1 MMAIE
6 HSGHVWSATPTPFT
20 DDMQIDRP
28 SVQRLV
34 EHHLK
39 LGIDGLFLL
48 GTCGEGAWMTD
59 EQRREFVQ
67 SVISTAAGDLK
78 IAVQVTDNSAARVLD
93 NIERAA
99 EDGAD
104 MAVIAQPY
112 FFMNDTPG
120 RIVDF
125 YLEAIQ
131 NSPLPVGFY
140 DRGKHSNVYV
150 PQKILPQ
157 IHAQENVVMIKDSSR
172 DPNRR
177 DVALQARQERPD
189 LLLLDGDEFVCATYI
204 EAGYD
209 GLLLGG
215 GIFNGFIARQ
225 IIEAVHDGDMERANA
240 LQDRM
245 NRLMWDVYGGKDA
258 PCWLSGQK
266 RLLVEMGIFS
276 TWKSYLNYPLTDE
289 CVEAIEKAVQQ
300 DADIL
305 TPWKDA

>member
-1 MMAIE
+1 MTIE
-6 HSGHVWSATPTPFT
+6 HTGYVWSATPTPFT
-20 DDMQIDRP
+20 DDMQIDRI
-28 SVQRLV
+28 SVERLV
-34 EHHLK
+34 EHHIK

-59 EQRREFVQ
+59 EQRREFVR
-67 SVISTAAGDLK
+67 SVVSTAAGELK

-93 NIERAA
+93 NIERVA

-104 MAVIAQPY
+104 IAVIAPPY
-112 FFMNDTPG
+112 FFMNDTPE

-125 YLEAIQ
+125 YAGAIE

-140 DRGKHSNVYV
+140 DRGRHSSVYV
-150 PQKILPQ
+150 PQEVLPRIL
-157 IHAQENVVMIKDSSR
+157 ALDNLTMVKDSSR
-172 DPNRR
+172 DPERR
-177 DVALQARQERPD
+177 DIALQARQERPG
-189 LLLLDGDEFVCATYI
+189 LLLLDGDEFVCAEYI

-215 GIFNGFIARQ
+215 GIFNGYIARQ
-225 IIEAVHDGDMERANA
+225 IIEAVHDGNMQQANA
-240 LQDRM
+240 LQERM

-266 RLLVEMGIFS
+266 RLLVQMGIFS

-289 CVEAIEKAVQQ
+289 CVEAIKKAVQE

-305 TPWKDA
+305 TPWKDV